1 MANTVDYVSTG
12 KPAGVGAIWRAP
24 LGTALPAAVDTALDN
39 AYKCL
44 GYCSEDGV
52 TNATNISTENI
63 KAWGGDIV
71 DTPMTEK
78 IETYQFKAIESLNID
93 VLKAAYGDSNV
104 TGTASTGI
112 TVRHN
117 ATNQPACVYVID
129 MLLRDGGK
137 QRTVIPNAKLTGM
150 GDVAYKDNEAIGFDM
165 TFTALSG
172 GFAAGDNDTS
182 KDYKK
187 AASTGSVNL

>member
-24 LGTALPAAVDTALDN
+24 LGTTLPTAVDAVLDN
-39 AYKCL
+39 AFNCL
-44 GYCSEDGV
+44 GYCSEDGF
-52 TNATNISTENI
+52 TQSTSISTENI
-63 KAWGGDIV
+63 KAWGGDVV

-78 IETYQFKAIESLNID
+78 IETDQFKAIESLNVD
-93 VLKAAYGDSNV
+93 VLKAAYGDDNV
-104 TGTASTGI
+104 TGTAATGI

-117 ATNQPACVYVID
+117 ANDQKACVIVVD
-129 MLLRDGGK
+129 MFLRNGGK
-137 QRTVIPNAKLTGM
+137 QRIVIPNAKLTSL
-150 GDVAYKDNEAIGFDM
+150 GDVVYKDNEAIGYDM

-187 AASTGSVNL
+187 AAEANG

>member
-12 KPAGVGAIWRAP
+12 KPAGVGAVWRAP
-24 LGTALPAAVDTALDN
+24 KGTTLPATVDATLD
-39 AYKCL
+39 AAFKCL
-44 GYCSEDGV
+44 GYCSEDGY
-52 TNATNISTENI
+52 TQSTSISTENL

-71 DTPMTEK
+71 DTPQTEK
-78 IETYQFKAIESLNID
+78 IETHKFKAIESLNVD
-93 VLKAAYGDSNV
+93 VLKAAYGDDNV
-104 TGTASTGI
+104 TGTAATGI

-117 ATNQPACVYVID
+117 ANDQKACVYVVD
-129 MLLRDGGK
+129 MILRDGGK
-137 QRTVIPNAKLTGM
+137 QRTVIPNAKLTNL
-150 GDVAYKDNEAIGFDM
+150 GDVVYKDNEATGYDM

-187 AASTGSVNL
+187 QASTGSGNV

>member
-1 MANTVDYVSTG
+1 
-12 KPAGVGAIWRAP
+12 
-24 LGTALPAAVDTALDN
+24 
-39 AYKCL
+39 
-44 GYCSEDGV
+44 
-52 TNATNISTENI
+52 
-63 KAWGGDIV
+63 
-71 DTPMTEK
+71 MTEK

-104 TGTASTGI
+104 SGTAASGI

-117 ATNQPACVYVID
+117 ATDQPACVYVVD

-137 QRTVIPNAKLTGM
+137 QRTVIPNAKLTNM
-150 GDVAYKDNEAIGFDM
+150 GNVVYKDNDATGYDM

-187 AASTGSVNL
+187 QATTGGSGTT

>member
-24 LGTALPAAVDTALDN
+24 LGTALPATVDADLDN
-39 AYKCL
+39 AFNCL
-44 GYCSEDGV
+44 GYCSEDGF
-52 TNATNISTENI
+52 TQSTSISTENI
-63 KAWGGDIV
+63 KAWGGDVV

-78 IETYQFKAIESLNID
+78 IETDQFKAIESLNVD
-93 VLKAAYGDSNV
+93 VLKAAYGDDNV
-104 TGTASTGI
+104 TGTAATGI

-117 ATNQPACVYVID
+117 ANDQKACVIVVD
-129 MLLRDGGK
+129 MFLRNGGK
-137 QRTVIPNAKLTGM
+137 QRIVIPNAKLTSL
-150 GDVAYKDNEAIGFDM
+150 GDVVYKDNEAIGYDM

-187 AASTGSVNL
+187 AASTGVSG

>member
-12 KPAGVGAIWRAP
+12 KPSSVGAIWRAP
-24 LGTALPAAVDTALDN
+24 LGTSLPDGVDATLGDAF
-39 AYKCL
+39 KCL
-44 GYCSEDGV
+44 GYCSEDGM
-52 TNATNISTENI
+52 TNSTSMSSENI

-71 DTPMTEK
+71 DSPQTEK
-78 IETYQFKAIESLNID
+78 IETYKFTAIESLNTE

-104 TGTASTGI
+104 SGTAAAGI

-117 ATNQPACVYVID
+117 SDEAAASVYVVD

-137 QRTVIPNAKLTGM
+137 QRTVIPNAKMTSLD
-150 GDVAYKDNEAIGFDM
+150 DVVYKDNSAIGYGI
-165 TFTALSG
+165 TLTALAG
-172 GFAAGDNDTS
+172 GFGEGDNDTS

-187 AASTGSVNL
+187 QATSTT

>member
-24 LGTALPAAVDTALDN
+24 LGTALPTTVDAELDAAF
-39 AYKCL
+39 KCL
-44 GYCSEDGV
+44 GYCSEDGL
-52 TNATNISTENI
+52 TNAMNISTENI

-71 DTPMTEK
+71 LTPLTEK
-78 IETYQFKAIESLNID
+78 VETYQFRSIEALNVE

-104 TGTASTGI
+104 SGTAATGI

-117 ATNQPACVYVID
+117 ATDPEECVYVVD
-129 MLLRDGGK
+129 MLLRNGGK
-137 QRTVIPNAKLTGM
+137 QRTVIPNAKMSNL
-150 GDVAYKDNEAIGFDM
+150 GDVIYRDNEAIAYDI
-165 TFTALSG
+165 TVTAMAG
-172 GFAAGDNDTS
+172 GFGDGDNDTS

-187 AASTGSVNL
+187 SAS

>member
-24 LGTALPAAVDTALDN
+24 LGTTLPAAVDTTLAE
-39 AYKCL
+39 AFKCL

-104 TGTASTGI
+104 TGTAATGI

-117 ATNQPACVYVID
+117 ASDQAACVYVID

-137 QRTVIPNAKLTGM
+137 QRTVIPNAKLTSM

-172 GFAAGDNDTS
+172 GFGANDNDTS

-187 AASTGSVNL
+187 QAATGGNV

>member
-24 LGTALPAAVDTALDN
+24 LGTALPASVDAVLDN
-39 AYKCL
+39 AFNCL
-44 GYCSEDGV
+44 GYCSEDGF
-52 TNATNISTENI
+52 TQSTSISTENI
-63 KAWGGDIV
+63 KAWGGDVV

-78 IETYQFKAIESLNID
+78 IETDQFKAIESLNVD
-93 VLKAAYGDSNV
+93 VLKAAYGDDNV
-104 TGTASTGI
+104 TGAAATGI

-117 ATNQPACVYVID
+117 ANDQKACVIIVD
-129 MLLRDGGK
+129 MFLRNGGK
-137 QRTVIPNAKLTGM
+137 QRIVIPNAKLTSL
-150 GDVAYKDNEAIGFDM
+150 GDVVYKDNEAIGYDM

-187 AASTGSVNL
+187 AATGANE

>member
-12 KPAGVGAIWRAP
+12 KPVGVGAIWRAP
-24 LGTALPAAVDTALDN
+24 LGTTLPATVDATLDAAFN
-39 AYKCL
+39 CL
-44 GYCSEDGV
+44 GYCSEDGL
-52 TNATNISTENI
+52 TNSTNISTENI

-78 IETYQFKAIESLNID
+78 IETYQFKSIESLNID

-104 TGTASTGI
+104 TGTAATGI

-117 ATNQPACVYVID
+117 ATDQPACVYVVD
-129 MLLRDGGK
+129 MLLRNGGK
-137 QRTVIPNAKLTGM
+137 QRTVIPNAKLSNL
-150 GDVAYKDNEAIGFDM
+150 GDVVYKDNEAIGYDM

-187 AASTGSVNL
+187 AASTGGNG

>member
-24 LGTALPAAVDTALDN
+24 LGTTLPAAVDTVLDN

-172 GFAAGDNDTS
+172 GFGANDNDTS

-187 AASTGSVNL
+187 QASAGSGNV

>member
-24 LGTALPAAVDTALDN
+24 LGTALPAAVDATLDN

-44 GYCSEDGV
+44 GYCSEDGF
-52 TNATNISTENI
+52 TQSTSISTENI
-63 KAWGGDIV
+63 KAWGGDVV

-78 IETYQFKAIESLNID
+78 IETDQFKAIESLNVD
-93 VLKAAYGDSNV
+93 VLKAAYGDDNV
-104 TGTASTGI
+104 TGTAATGI

-117 ATNQPACVYVID
+117 ANDQKACVIVVD
-129 MLLRDGGK
+129 MILRNGGK
-137 QRTVIPNAKLTGM
+137 QRIVIPNAKLTSL
-150 GDVAYKDNEAIGFDM
+150 GDVVYKDNEAVGYDM

-187 AASTGSVNL
+187 AATGANE

>member
-1 MANTVDYVSTG
+1 MANSAYVSTG
-12 KPAGVGAIWRAP
+12 KPKVGGAIFRAP
-24 LGTALPAAVDTALDN
+24 KGTTLPTSATEALD
-39 AYKCL
+39 AAFIDL
-44 GYCSEDGV
+44 GFVSEDGV
-52 TNATNISTENI
+52 TNANSRESEDI

-104 TGTASTGI
+104 SGTAATGI

-117 ATNQPACVYVID
+117 ASDQPACVYVID

-137 QRTVIPNAKLTGM
+137 QRTVIPNAKLTSM

-187 AASTGSVNL
+187 AAATEG

>member
-93 VLKAAYGDSNV
+93 VLKAAYGDDNV
-104 TGTASTGI
+104 TGTAATGI

-117 ATNQPACVYVID
+117 ANDQKAGVYVVD
-129 MLLRDGGK
+129 MILRDGGK
-137 QRTVIPNAKLTGM
+137 QRTVIPNAKLTNL
-150 GDVAYKDNEAIGFDM
+150 GDVVYKDNEATGYEM
-165 TFTALSG
+165 TFTALAG
-172 GFAAGDNDTS
+172 GFAAGDNDVS

-187 AASTGSVNL
+187 QAAAGG

>member
-24 LGTALPAAVDTALDN
+24 LGTALPAAVDTTLDN

-78 IETYQFKAIESLNID
+78 IETYQFKA
-93 VLKAAYGDSNV
+93 
-104 TGTASTGI
+104 TGI

-117 ATNQPACVYVID
+117 ASDQPACVYVID

-137 QRTVIPNAKLTGM
+137 QRTVIPNAKLTSM

-187 AASTGSVNL
+187 AAEG

>member
-1 MANTVDYVSTG
+1 
-12 KPAGVGAIWRAP
+12 
-24 LGTALPAAVDTALDN
+24 
-39 AYKCL
+39 
-44 GYCSEDGV
+44 
-52 TNATNISTENI
+52 
-63 KAWGGDIV
+63 
-71 DTPMTEK
+71 MTEK

-104 TGTASTGI
+104 TGTAATGI

-172 GFAAGDNDTS
+172 GFGAGDNDTS

-187 AASTGSVNL
+187 QGE

>member
-24 LGTALPAAVDTALDN
+24 LGTALPASVDAELDA

-44 GYCSEDGV
+44 GYCSEDGL
-52 TNATNISTENI
+52 TNATDISSEAI
-63 KAWGGDIV
+63 KAWGGDTV
-71 DTPMTEK
+71 DTPTTGK
-78 IETYQFKAIESLNID
+78 TETYKFKAIEALNVD
-93 VLKAAYGDSNV
+93 VLKAAYGDGNV
-104 TGTASTGI
+104 SGTAATGI

-117 ATNQPACVYVID
+117 ATDQPECIYVVD
-129 MLLRDGGK
+129 MLLRNGGK
-137 QRTVIPNAKLTGM
+137 QRTVIPKAKLTSM
-150 GDVAYKDNEAIGFDM
+150 GDVVYKDNEATGYDM

-187 AASTGSVNL
+187 QAATEG

>member
-24 LGTALPAAVDTALDN
+24 LGTALPASVDAVLDN
-39 AYKCL
+39 AFNCL
-44 GYCSEDGV
+44 GYCSEDGF
-52 TNATNISTENI
+52 TQSTSISTENI
-63 KAWGGDIV
+63 KAWGGDVV

-78 IETYQFKAIESLNID
+78 IETDQFKAIESLNVD
-93 VLKAAYGDSNV
+93 VLKAAYGDDNV
-104 TGTASTGI
+104 TGTAATGI

-117 ATNQPACVYVID
+117 ANDQKACVIVVD
-129 MLLRDGGK
+129 MFLRNGGK
-137 QRTVIPNAKLTGM
+137 QRIVIPNAKLTSL
-150 GDVAYKDNEAIGFDM
+150 GDVVYKDNEAIGYDM

-187 AASTGSVNL
+187 AATGANE

>member
-12 KPAGVGAIWRAP
+12 KPAGVGAVWRAP
-24 LGTALPAAVDTALDN
+24 LGTTLPATVDATLDAAFN
-39 AYKCL
+39 CL
-44 GYCSEDGV
+44 GYCSEDGM
-52 TNATNISTENI
+52 TNSTNISTENI

-78 IETYQFKAIESLNID
+78 IETYQFKSIESLNID

-104 TGTASTGI
+104 TGTAATGI

-117 ATNQPACVYVID
+117 ATDQPACVYVVD
-129 MLLRDGGK
+129 MLLRNGGK
-137 QRTVIPNAKLTGM
+137 QRTVIPNAKLSNL
-150 GDVAYKDNEAIGFDM
+150 GDVVYKDNEAIGYDM

-187 AASTGSVNL
+187 AASTGGNG

>member
-24 LGTALPAAVDTALDN
+24 LGTSLPATVDATLDN

-44 GYCSEDGV
+44 GYCSEDGF
-52 TNATNISTENI
+52 TQSTSISTENI
-63 KAWGGDIV
+63 KAWGGDVV

-78 IETYQFKAIESLNID
+78 IETDKFKAIESLNVD
-93 VLKAAYGDSNV
+93 VLKAAYGDDNV
-104 TGTASTGI
+104 TGTAATGI

-117 ATNQPACVYVID
+117 ANDQKACVIVVD
-129 MLLRDGGK
+129 MILRNGGK
-137 QRTVIPNAKLTGM
+137 QRIVIPNAKLTSL
-150 GDVAYKDNEAIGFDM
+150 GDVVYKDNDAVGYDM

-187 AASTGSVNL
+187 AATGANE

>member
-24 LGTALPAAVDTALDN
+24 LGTAQPASVDAVLDN
-39 AYKCL
+39 AFNCL
-44 GYCSEDGV
+44 GYCSEDGF
-52 TNATNISTENI
+52 TQSTSISTENI
-63 KAWGGDIV
+63 KAWGGDVV

-78 IETYQFKAIESLNID
+78 IETDQFKAIESLNVD
-93 VLKAAYGDSNV
+93 VLKAAYGDDNV
-104 TGTASTGI
+104 TGTAATGI

-117 ATNQPACVYVID
+117 ANDQKACVIVVD
-129 MLLRDGGK
+129 MFLRNGGK
-137 QRTVIPNAKLTGM
+137 QRIVIPNAKLTSL
-150 GDVAYKDNEAIGFDM
+150 GDVVYKDNEAIGYDM

-187 AASTGSVNL
+187 AASTGVSG

>member
-24 LGTALPAAVDTALDN
+24 LGTALPAAVDATLDN

-44 GYCSEDGV
+44 GYCSEDGF
-52 TNATNISTENI
+52 TQSTSISTENL
-63 KAWGGDIV
+63 KAWGGDVV

-78 IETYQFKAIESLNID
+78 IETDKFKAIESLNVD
-93 VLKAAYGDSNV
+93 VLKAAYGDDNV
-104 TGTASTGI
+104 TGTAATGI

-117 ATNQPACVYVID
+117 ANDQKACVIVVD
-129 MLLRDGGK
+129 MILRNGGK
-137 QRTVIPNAKLTGM
+137 QRIVIPNAKLTSL
-150 GDVAYKDNEAIGFDM
+150 GDVVYKDNEAVGYDM

-187 AASTGSVNL
+187 AASTGVSG

>member
-24 LGTALPAAVDTALDN
+24 LGTALPAAVDTTLDN

-104 TGTASTGI
+104 SGTAATGI

-117 ATNQPACVYVID
+117 ASDQPACVYVID

-137 QRTVIPNAKLTGM
+137 QRTVIPNAKLTSM

-172 GFAAGDNDTS
+172 GFGANDNDTS

-187 AASTGSVNL
+187 QASTGSGNV

>member
-24 LGTALPAAVDTALDN
+24 LGTALPASVDAVLDN
-39 AYKCL
+39 AFNCL
-44 GYCSEDGV
+44 GYCSEDGF
-52 TNATNISTENI
+52 TQSTSISTENI
-63 KAWGGDIV
+63 KAWGGDVV

-78 IETYQFKAIESLNID
+78 IETDQFKAIESLNVD
-93 VLKAAYGDSNV
+93 VLKAAYGDDNV
-104 TGTASTGI
+104 TGTAAAGI

-117 ATNQPACVYVID
+117 ANDQKACVIVVD
-129 MLLRDGGK
+129 MFLRNGGK
-137 QRTVIPNAKLTGM
+137 QRIVIPNAKLTSL
-150 GDVAYKDNEAIGFDM
+150 GDVVYKDNEAIGYDM

-187 AASTGSVNL
+187 AAEANG

>member
-24 LGTALPAAVDTALDN
+24 LGTALPAAVDATLDN

-44 GYCSEDGV
+44 GYCSEDGF
-52 TNATNISTENI
+52 TQSTSISTENL
-63 KAWGGDIV
+63 KAWGGDVV

-78 IETYQFKAIESLNID
+78 IETDKFKAIESLNVD
-93 VLKAAYGDSNV
+93 VLKAAYGDDNV
-104 TGTASTGI
+104 TGTAATGI

-117 ATNQPACVYVID
+117 ANDQKACVIVVD
-129 MLLRDGGK
+129 MILRNGGK
-137 QRTVIPNAKLTGM
+137 QRIVIPNAKLTSL
-150 GDVAYKDNEAIGFDM
+150 GDVVYKDNEAVGYDM

-187 AASTGSVNL
+187 AATGANE

>member
-104 TGTASTGI
+104 SGTAATGI

-117 ATNQPACVYVID
+117 ASDQAACVYVID

-137 QRTVIPNAKLTGM
+137 QRTVIPNAKLTSM

-187 AASTGSVNL
+187 QAED

>member
-24 LGTALPAAVDTALDN
+24 LGTTLPAAVDATLDN

-44 GYCSEDGV
+44 GYCSEDGF
-52 TNATNISTENI
+52 TQSTSISTENI
-63 KAWGGDIV
+63 KAWGGDVV

-78 IETYQFKAIESLNID
+78 IETDQFKAIESLNVD
-93 VLKAAYGDSNV
+93 VLKAAYGDDNV
-104 TGTASTGI
+104 TGTAATGI

-117 ATNQPACVYVID
+117 ANDQKACVIVVD
-129 MLLRDGGK
+129 MFLRNGGK
-137 QRTVIPNAKLTGM
+137 QRIVIPNAKLTSL
-150 GDVAYKDNEAIGFDM
+150 GDVVYKDNETIGYDM

-187 AASTGSVNL
+187 AATGANE